1 MKFKFLTT
9 APALLFALGLSNY
22 KEHNM
27 NHKTYPRSANLNLTN
42 QVKSTFISFAFA
54 IAMAG
59 LLISQSASATLLT
72 IGTSGTSPDGAGA
85 FDLTGLSSVG
95 NAASG
100 LDVQTGFT
108 GTGTFT
114 SETLSH
120 LINGGSIGQ
129 NTTTADY
136 FIRYWDY
143 VFTLP
148 VGWDPASISIMGQ
161 FVGDD
166 GVAFY
171 VNGSS
176 TAALSYGT
184 GNSNTF
190 QSNNPWATT
199 QAWSLSSADG
209 LTTGINTLK
218 IVTPDINSYG
228 QLGNDFLTVQGTP
241 APVPEPS
248 TVFLL
253 GFGVLAALF
262 GRGYR
267 HRKHG

>member
-1 MKFKFLTT
+1 MKFKFLTAT
-9 APALLFALGLSNY
+9 PALLFALGLSNY
-22 KEHNM
+22 KEHNI
-27 NHKTYPRSANLNLTN
+27 NHKTYPRSVNLNLTN
-42 QVKSTFISFAFA
+42 QVKSTFISFA

-59 LLISQSASATLLT
+59 LLFSQSASATVLT
-72 IGTSGTSPDGAGA
+72 VGTSGPSPDGAGA

-95 NAASG
+95 NAATG
-100 LDVQTGFT
+100 LDVQYGST

-114 SETLSH
+114 TETLSH
-120 LINGGSIGQ
+120 LITGGSIGQ

-148 VGWDPASISIMGQ
+148 VGWDLASISITGQ

-176 TAALSYGT
+176 TATLSYGT
-184 GNSNTF
+184 GSSNTF
-190 QSNNPWATT
+190 QSSSPWYYT

-209 LTTGINTLK
+209 LTTGVNTLK
-218 IVTPDINSYG
+218 IVTPDINGYG

-241 APVPEPS
+241 VPEPS
-248 TVFLL
+248 TLFLL
-253 GFGVLAALF
+253 GFGLLAALV

-267 HRKHG
+267 EIKGVRVL